1 MSGTRDD
8 HAGDTP
14 NMSGTRDD
22 HADDSAPPWYFST
35 RYFIASVAAFGI
47 ANTFLQRGDLSMAIV
62 CMVNHTAVDIL
73 KHGQSEDHNA
83 TLFTNATTEYA
94 FKGNNMMISNMT
106 LNMRVNITDEE
117 PSHHFCD
124 TQISAVNTQ
133 EREDGE
139 LVWDKETQGL
149 VLGGLF
155 WGYMGLQF
163 FCSFFIQRWGSRKVV
178 AFGMFFM
185 SVLTLLTPVTAWWSP
200 WAVLVLRAII
210 GVFNGFLIAGSFALW
225 GKWAPPGERSR
236 LICITFCGNMA
247 ATALVFP
254 LSAFLCK
261 LDFAGGWPS
270 VFYLYGVLGICWT
283 FIWVYTVYDDPAH
296 HPRINQKERQ
306 YIEEALGQ
314 SSKKAVPVRTPW
326 LDIFTSLPFL
336 GIVCAQTTYNWGL
349 FLMMSN
355 LPTYMME
362 VLRFD
367 IKSNGVYS
375 LIPYVAMFFTILLG
389 SFCAD
394 TLIEKRLLSVS
405 YTRKLMT
412 VIGHLVPGILL
423 IILSYLDCTQSH
435 IAVAILTLA
444 IGLGGF
450 AFSGIIVNFYDI
462 APVFA
467 TSIMTASNT
476 ISMIPGILA
485 PYVVAEIT
493 KDKTRE
499 QWQIVFFLTAG
510 LLGFGT
516 VVYLIFGQGHVQKWA
531 VIRDMPEEEIAL
543 PS

>member
-1 MSGTRDD
+1 MPATRDD
-8 HAGDTP
+8 HG
-14 NMSGTRDD
+14 DD
-22 HADDSAPPWYFST
+22 HAPPWYFST
-35 RYFIASVAAFGI
+35 RYFIASVASFGI

-73 KHGQSEDHNA
+73 KYGHSMNDNVSI
-83 TLFTNATTEYA
+83 FTNATTRHVYN
-94 FKGNNMMISNMT
+94 GINMNISNT
-106 LNMRVNITDEE
+106 TSIMRVNITDEE
-117 PSHHFCD
+117 HSHHFCD

-149 VLGGLF
+149 VLGGLY
-155 WGYMGLQF
+155 WGYMGLQI
-163 FCSFFIQRWGSRKVV
+163 FCSFIIQRWGSRKVV
-178 AFGMFFM
+178 ATGMFFM

-210 GVFNGFLIAGSFALW
+210 GVFNGFTIAGSFALW
-225 GKWAPPGERSR
+225 GTWAPPAERTR

-254 LSAFLCK
+254 LSASLCK

-283 FIWVYTVYDDPAH
+283 FVWIYSVYDDPAD
-296 HPRINQKERQ
+296 HPRIHPKERQ
-306 YIEEALGQ
+306 YIEAALGK
-314 SSKKAVPVRTPW
+314 STKKDVSVPTPW

-336 GIVCAQTTYNWGL
+336 GIICAQTTYNWGL

-355 LPTYMME
+355 LPIYMME
-362 VLRFD
+362 VLHFD

-375 LIPYVAMFFTILLG
+375 LIPYLAMFLILLLG

-394 TLIEKRLLSVS
+394 ALIEKQLLSVT

-450 AFSGIIVNFYDI
+450 AFSGILVNFYDI

-467 TSIMTASNT
+467 TSIMTVSNA
-476 ISMIPGILA
+476 ISMISGILA
-485 PYVVAEIT
+485 PTLLQRSRKIKLENNGRPYSSSLLVC
-493 KDKTRE
+493 
-499 QWQIVFFLTAG
+499 LG
-510 LLGFGT
+510 LELSCT
-516 VVYLIFGQGHVQKWA
+516 
-531 VIRDMPEEEIAL
+531 
-543 PS
+543 